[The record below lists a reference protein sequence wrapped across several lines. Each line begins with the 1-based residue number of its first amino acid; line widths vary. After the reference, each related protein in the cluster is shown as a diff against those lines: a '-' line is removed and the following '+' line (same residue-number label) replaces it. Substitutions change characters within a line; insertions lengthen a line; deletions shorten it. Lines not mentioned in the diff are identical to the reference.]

1 MSIDQKPKLLSVL
14 DGQKAERP
22 PVWFMRQAGRY
33 LPEYRAV
40 RATEPTFI
48 DFCLNPEKAAEVTL
62 QPMRRF
68 PYDAAIVFADILLI
82 PQALGQKVW
91 FEAGEGPKLGE
102 LPSIESMRDL
112 TGQAGQA
119 LGAVGETLSRVR
131 SALEPE
137 RTLIGFAG
145 APWTVATYMIE
156 GGSSDRSGARTFAYQ
171 NAEKLDALIQV
182 LVDAT
187 IDYLAMQAASGAQVL
202 KLFESWAEGLSE
214 PLFDRLVTK
223 PHTAIIEGLR
233 AKGVTTPIIGFP
245 RGAGT
250 LVEAYARL
258 APVQGVALDTQA
270 SAALGQSIQKTKT
283 IQGALDPLLLRAG
296 GDALLARVDQLL
308 EQWGQGPT
316 SSTWVTASCPTRR
329 SPMSRRCWPGS
340 PASDDPGREEAQDR
354 RRPVQSGRARR
365 AGRGAAV
372 PVQPVPRQ
380 GDHRPAGAAALSDRR
395 PDRRNA
401 RQARQGKLRLM
412 GGGSP
417 LLPETEK
424 QARALEADLA
434 ARFPDAETRCFIAM
448 RYWKPLTDQTAKA
461 VKAFA
466 PDEVVLLPLYPQYS
480 TTTTGSSLKAWK
492 RAYRKGPGRVST
504 VCCYPVNED
513 LVQAHADLIKAAYD
527 KAGRPGPARLLFS
540 AHGLPE
546 KVILAGDPYQQQIEA
561 TAAAVAARLGEGWDW
576 RVTYQ
581 SRVGPMK
588 WIGPSTEDEIRAAS
602 QQGLALVVT
611 PIAFVSE
618 HIETL
623 VELDHEYRQVAF
635 EAGCPVYVRVP
646 ALGVTPGFI
655 GGLGRAIQGVLGA
668 PERLVTACA
677 WRCGGDRTQ
686 CPNKQ
691 GACA

>member
-1 MSIDQKPKLLSVL
+1 MTSLSTPSVQPKLLSVL
-14 DGQKAERP
+14 DGHKAERP

-131 SALEPE
+131 AALEPE

-145 APWTVATYMIE
+145 APWTVAAYMIE

-171 NAEKLDALIQV
+171 NADKLDALIQV

-214 PLFDRLVTK
+214 PLFERLVTK

-233 AKGVTTPIIGFP
+233 ARGVNTPIIGFP

-250 LVEAYARL
+250 LVETYARL

-270 SAALGQSIQKTKT
+270 SAALGQSIQKTKA

-308 EQWGQGPT
+308 EQWGQGPYIFNL
-316 SSTWVTASCPTRR
+316 
-329 SPMSRRCWPGS
+329 GH
-340 PASDDPGREEAQDR
+340 GI
-354 RRPVQSGRARR
+354 
-365 AGRGAAV
+365 
-372 PVQPVPRQ
+372 
-380 GDHRPAGAAALSDRR
+380 L
-395 PDRRNA
+395 PD
-401 RQARQGKLRLM
+401 
-412 GGGSP
+412 
-417 LLPETEK
+417 
-424 QARALEADLA
+424 
-434 ARFPDAETRCFIAM
+434 
-448 RYWKPLTDQTAKA
+448 
-461 VKAFA
+461 
-466 PDEVVLLPLYPQYS
+466 
-480 TTTTGSSLKAWK
+480 
-492 RAYRKGPGRVST
+492 
-504 VCCYPVNED
+504 
-513 LVQAHADLIKAAYD
+513 
-527 KAGRPGPARLLFS
+527 
-540 AHGLPE
+540 
-546 KVILAGDPYQQQIEA
+546 
-561 TAAAVAARLGEGWDW
+561 
-576 RVTYQ
+576 
-581 SRVGPMK
+581 
-588 WIGPSTEDEIRAAS
+588 
-602 QQGLALVVT
+602 T
-611 PIAFVSE
+611 PIA
-618 HIETL
+618 H
-623 VELDHEYRQVAF
+623 VEAVLA
-635 EAGCPVYVRVP
+635 RVT
-646 ALGVTPGFI
+646 G
-655 GGLGRAIQGVLGA
+655 
-668 PERLVTACA
+668 
-677 WRCGGDRTQ
+677 
-686 CPNKQ
+686 K
-691 GACA
+691 